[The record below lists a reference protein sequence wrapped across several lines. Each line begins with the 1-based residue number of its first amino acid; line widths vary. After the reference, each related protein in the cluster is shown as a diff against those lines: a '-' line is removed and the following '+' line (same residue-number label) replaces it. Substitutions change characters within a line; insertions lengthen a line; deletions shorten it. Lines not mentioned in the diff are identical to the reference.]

1 MTYSVGIG
9 LTNACNLAC
18 AHCYRPTERI
28 DYVSLEQI
36 EIICETLPVSNMG
49 MGTGENL
56 LHPQFG
62 DIVRYLQGRGVKL
75 SIASNGH
82 SLTNMGDELL
92 EMFHDVELSIDY
104 PSREQQDSLRGP
116 GNWDLVHQ
124 AIRHCQD
131 RGKAVSILCTLM
143 CTNWRQMDDMA
154 RMAQDLGVLLRVN
167 AYQAVRSD
175 AFRLSYEQFWD
186 AYRLLFS
193 VGKVVSCS
201 EPIVRAAMGL
211 PDVQSPCGRNSIRF
225 DMRSRI
231 IPCVYWP
238 VTGVKPFTVSDL
250 LDLGEGVLDHDYF
263 QMARNLPEH
272 AAECPCQGGC
282 ASRRALDGNYGGH
295 DEYCPWTRGDT
306 VHLKWEPA
314 QQIDLVRSRNVCTTI
329 VV

>member
-1 MTYSVGIG
+1 
-9 LTNACNLAC
+9 
-18 AHCYRPTERI
+18 
-28 DYVSLEQI
+28 
-36 EIICETLPVSNMG
+36 
-49 MGTGENL
+49 
-56 LHPQFG
+56 
-62 DIVRYLQGRGVKL
+62 
-75 SIASNGH
+75 
-82 SLTNMGDELL
+82 
-92 EMFHDVELSIDY
+92 
-104 PSREQQDSLRGP
+104 
-116 GNWDLVHQ
+116 
-124 AIRHCQD
+124 
-131 RGKAVSILCTLM
+131 
-143 CTNWRQMDDMA
+143 MA

-225 DMRSRI
+225 DMRGRI

-250 LDLGEGVLDHDYF
+250 LDQGEGVLDHDYF

-306 VHLKWEPA
+306 IHLKWEPA

-329 VV
+329 VA